1 MASGCGREVCIADVK
16 PVAYRMLAFEGEDAG
31 AGGVVCGFG
40 EVVGFWVVFER
51 GGGGGGG
58 KGRGLGE
65 QVGVDVC
72 DAAEG
77 AGGGGDFGCEVD

>member
-1 MASGCGREVCIADVK
+1 MHCGGKARGVEE
-16 PVAYRMLAFEGEDAG
+16 LTFEGENAG
-31 AGGVVCGFG
+31 AGGVVSGFG

-51 GGGGGGG
+51 GGGGGG
-58 KGRGLGE
+58 KGGLGE

-77 AGGGGDFGCEVD
+77 AGGGRDFGCEVD